1 MTIRLAIWISIGL
14 LLIAGPASARA
25 QQYRPGQQPQP
36 GPRGPRGVAPQR
48 PQPVQPPFVLTPQQQ
63 AHVDSVLQAWE
74 RESAH
79 IKRFQCE
86 FDRFEIDGLAA
97 NPGKPAHVD
106 RGEIK
111 YEAPDKGM
119 YLVKGELV
127 GGRIIEGRRT
137 EKWVS
142 DGKSVFEYN
151 YEKREVAEHPLP
163 PEMQGKAIANG
174 PMPFLF
180 GAKAKDLKARYWICL
195 LRPNNDNE
203 IILEAVPKRR
213 EDAASY
219 RVAWIILTGP
229 TMQPTGLRLIDPN
242 GKDETRFS
250 FTNAKVNGNSF
261 LGVLEGNPFKGKT
274 PLGWSKIVKE
284 LPTQQIGGQPPAGS
298 RR

>member
-14 LLIAGPASARA
+14 FLIAGPATAGA
-25 QQYRPGQQPQP
+25 QQYQRGPQYQP
-36 GPRGPRGVAPQR
+36 GPRVQRPVGPQP
-48 PQPVQPPFVLTPQQQ
+48 PQPVRPPFVLTPQQQ
-63 AHVDSVLQAWE
+63 AHVDAVLDAWE

-86 FDRFEIDGLAA
+86 FDRFDIDGLSADP
-97 NPGKPAHVD
+97 NIPAHVD
-106 RGEIK
+106 AGEIK
-111 YEAPDKGM
+111 YESPDKGM
-119 YLVKGELV
+119 YLVKGEKV

-151 YEKREVAEHPLP
+151 YEKREVTEHPLP
-163 PEMQGKAIANG
+163 KEMQGKAIANG

-180 GAKAKDLKARYWICL
+180 GAKAADLKARYWICL
-195 LRPNNDNE
+195 LRPGNENE

-219 RVAWIILTGP
+219 RVAQIILTGA

-250 FTNAKVNGNSF
+250 FTNAKVNSKN
-261 LGVLEGNPFKGKT
+261 VLEFLKGNPFKGNT

-284 LPTQQIGGQPPAGS
+284 LPAQQIGGQPPAGS